1 MDKRQELL
9 GLFQQLNLRA
19 FADSYPEATAAGN
32 KSTDALL
39 LELCKLEL
47 DRRYT
52 ARTKRRIKQAGFPKV
67 KTLAMLAYDLA
78 PKLPRQ
84 TVETLATGKFVAKK
98 ENVILIGD
106 SGGGK
111 THLAIALGIE
121 ACKQD
126 ISVKF
131 FTTCQL
137 VNTLVKEHKA
147 GDLEKFMGKL
157 RKYQVC
163 IIDEIGYVPLSK
175 EGAELL
181 FQVFS
186 DRYESGSIIVTSNL
200 NFSRWTEVFI
210 DKIMTTALLD
220 RLTHNATII
229 KYDWGSVRFN
239 QALEDQKKRRTEA

>member
-1 MDKRQELL
+1 
-9 GLFQQLNLRA
+9 
-19 FADSYPEATAAGN
+19 
-32 KSTDALL
+32 
-39 LELCKLEL
+39 
-47 DRRYT
+47 
-52 ARTKRRIKQAGFPKV
+52 
-67 KTLAMLAYDLA
+67 
-78 PKLPRQ
+78 
-84 TVETLATGKFVAKK
+84 
-98 ENVILIGD
+98 
-106 SGGGK
+106 
-111 THLAIALGIE
+111 
-121 ACKQD
+121 
-126 ISVKF
+126 
-131 FTTCQL
+131 
-137 VNTLVKEHKA
+137 
-147 GDLEKFMGKL
+147 MGKL